1 MLLKVLILDWEQH
14 FKFMKKIIVNIFL
27 VYLLLC
33 FKGLYA
39 NEIYFIDIT
48 KVLNESKPGSEFQT
62 KLKLELDQNL
72 KKFQNIEDE
81 IKKNELDVISK
92 KKVLSN
98 QDYENE
104 VKKLRERASNNQ
116 KEKQKAFN
124 EIASSREKAKV
135 VLINKLNPIIKKF
148 MEDNKVRLVLDKQSV
163 VLGDTQ
169 LEITDKI
176 IEILNKELPSIKLN

>member
-72 KKFQNIEDE
+72 KKFQNTEDE
-81 IKKNELDVISK
+81 IKKKELDIISK
-92 KKVLSN
+92 KK
-98 QDYENE
+98 
-104 VKKLRERASNNQ
+104 
-116 KEKQKAFN
+116 
-124 EIASSREKAKV
+124 SS
-135 VLINKLNPIIKKF
+135 I
-148 MEDNKVRLVLDKQSV
+148 
-163 VLGDTQ
+163 
-169 LEITDKI
+169 
-176 IEILNKELPSIKLN
+176 